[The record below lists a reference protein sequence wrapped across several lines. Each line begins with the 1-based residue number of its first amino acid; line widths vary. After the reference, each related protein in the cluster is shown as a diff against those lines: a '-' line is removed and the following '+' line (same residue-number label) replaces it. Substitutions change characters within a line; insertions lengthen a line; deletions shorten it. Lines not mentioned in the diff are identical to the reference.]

1 VNIEFQRKAERIS
14 VVLARSNAGVQRQLD
29 EAYLEIQRL
38 KQIIE
43 ELEPGELTVGKKNS
57 RMQRS
62 APAPPPLISP
72 EELELIKKELDT
84 ARTMSMDLRTAHIA
98 LTAEYDRLMN
108 EKSQQQIKHAQ
119 ELEAFRTQVRQL
131 KENTVSLNVTIGKLE
146 EDKAQLKKEILEQ
159 FVEMRSQ
166 RDLAVAAHQELHV
179 RLAESLDKEHRTAVA
194 LDQVTARMASRLS
207 PLKVI
212 ARWVN
217 HAQGVAF
224 RAWRT
229 RVDDN
234 QYHRSFLLVPV
245 IRRWMQQSLA
255 HVMDNWKRHA
265 LEQTNYRRVGL
276 KIVKRWHTTHKS
288 HPVCPCFSFSPARV
302 RACACVV
309 ALSLRS
315 D

>member
-1 VNIEFQRKAERIS
+1 MNIEFQRKAERIS
-14 VVLARSNAGVQRQLD
+14 VVLARSQAGLQRQLD
-29 EAYLEIQRL
+29 EAYREIQRL
-38 KQIIE
+38 NQIIE
-43 ELEPGELTVGKKNS
+43 SGDVTVGKKNS

-62 APAPPPLISP
+62 APAPPQLPPLISP
-72 EELELIKKELDT
+72 EELELLKKELDT

-146 EDKAQLKKEILEQ
+146 EDNAQLKTEILEQ

-166 RDLAVAAHQELHV
+166 KDLAVAAHQELHA
-179 RLAESLDKEHRTAVA
+179 RLAESLDKEHRSAVA
-194 LDQVTARMASRLS
+194 LDLVTARMASRLS

-217 HAQGVAF
+217 HAQCVAF

-234 QYHRSFLLVPV
+234 QDCRSSLLVPV

-255 HVMDNWKRHA
+255 HVMDNWKRFA
-265 LEQTNYRRVGL
+265 LEQKNYRRVGL

-288 HPVCPCFSFSPARV
+288 HPVCPRFSFFPARV
-302 RACACVV
+302 RACA
-309 ALSLRS
+309 
-315 D
+315 

>member
-1 VNIEFQRKAERIS
+1 MNIEFQRKAERIS

-38 KQIIE
+38 KQVIE
-43 ELEPGELTVGKKNS
+43 ELEPGDVTVGKKNS
-57 RMQRS
+57 RMQTS
-62 APAPPPLISP
+62 APVPPPLIGA

-146 EDKAQLKKEILEQ
+146 EDNAQLKTEILEQ

-166 RDLAVAAHQELHV
+166 KDLAVAAHQELHA
-179 RLAESLDKEHRTAVA
+179 RLAESLEKEHRSAVA
-194 LDQVTARMASRLS
+194 LDLVTARMASRLS

-217 HAQGVAF
+217 HAQCVAF

-234 QYHRSFLLVPV
+234 QDRRSSLLVPV

-255 HVMDNWKRHA
+255 HVMDNWKRFA
-265 LEQTNYRRVGL
+265 LEQKNYRRVGL

-288 HPVCPCFSFSPARV
+288 HPVCPRFSFFPARV
-302 RACACVV
+302 RACA
-309 ALSLRS
+309 
-315 D
+315 

>member
-14 VVLARSNAGVQRQLD
+14 VVLARSQAGLQRQLD
-29 EAYLEIQRL
+29 EAYREIQRL
-38 KQIIE
+38 NQIIE
-43 ELEPGELTVGKKNS
+43 SGDVTVGKKNS

-62 APAPPPLISP
+62 APAPPQLPPLISP
-72 EELELIKKELDT
+72 EELELLKKELDT

-119 ELEAFRTQVRQL
+119 ELEAFRTQVRQH
-131 KENTVSLNVTIGKLE
+131 KENMVSLNVTIGKLE

-166 RDLAVAAHQELHV
+166 KDLAVAAHQELHV
-179 RLAESLDKEHRTAVA
+179 RLAESLEKEQRTAVA
-194 LDQVTARMASRLS
+194 LDQVTARMASKLT

-229 RVDDN
+229 RIDDN
-234 QYHRSFLLVPV
+234 QHRRSSLLVPV

-255 HVMDNWKRHA
+255 HVMDNWQRHA
-265 LEQTNYRRVGL
+265 LEQKNYRRVGV
-276 KIVKRWHTTHKS
+276 KIVKRWHTTTQKL
-288 HPVCPCFSFSPARV
+288 PVCPRFFFFSARA
-302 RACACVV
+302 RLCLCEPPFGLAYF
-309 ALSLRS
+309 
-315 D
+315 

>member
-14 VVLARSNAGVQRQLD
+14 VVLARSQAGLQRQLD
-29 EAYLEIQRL
+29 EAYREIQRL
-38 KQIIE
+38 NQIIE
-43 ELEPGELTVGKKNS
+43 SGDVTVGKKNS

-62 APAPPPLISP
+62 APAPPQLPPLISP
-72 EELELIKKELDT
+72 EELELLKKELDT

-119 ELEAFRTQVRQL
+119 ELEAFRTQVRQH
-131 KENTVSLNVTIGKLE
+131 KENMVSLNVTIGKLE

-166 RDLAVAAHQELHV
+166 KDLAVAAHQELHV
-179 RLAESLDKEHRTAVA
+179 RLAESLEKEHRTAVA
-194 LDQVTARMASRLS
+194 LDQVTARMASKLT

-217 HAQGVAF
+217 HAQGVA
-224 RAWRT
+224 T
-229 RVDDN
+229 RIDDN
-234 QYHRSFLLVPV
+234 QHRRSSLLVPV

-255 HVMDNWKRHA
+255 HVMDNWQRHA
-265 LEQTNYRRVGL
+265 LEQKNYRRVGV
-276 KIVKRWHTTHKS
+276 KIVKRWHTTTQKL
-288 HPVCPCFSFSPARV
+288 PVCPRFFFFSARA
-302 RACACVV
+302 RLCLCEPPFGLAYF
-309 ALSLRS
+309 
-315 D
+315 